1 MYRIFLASFTTGCLA
16 RKFTACKEVTSKG
29 PIIFVFKILTHTGFK
44 LFSTIEC
51 AFSVIVF
58 SKAKSSQL
66 MFQASKSRS
75 AMLDVNCKNA
85 DGLTPL
91 LLVTRDLNLFEKSM

>member
-1 MYRIFLASFTTGCLA
+1 M
-16 RKFTACKEVTSKG
+16 
-29 PIIFVFKILTHTGFK
+29 
-44 LFSTIEC
+44 
-51 AFSVIVF
+51 IVF
-58 SKAKSSQL
+58 SKTKSSQL

-75 AMLDVNCKNA
+75 VMLDVNCKNA

>member
-29 PIIFVFKILTHTGFK
+29 TIIFEFRILTHTVFK
-44 LFSTIEC
+44 LFLIIEC
-51 AFSVIVF
+51 AVSVIVF
-58 SKAKSSQL
+58 SEAKSSQL